1 MNNLRTSTIITAAV
15 LAAFLAACGGGTE
28 GTSQEDQKPGAEAY
42 ALAYFELI
50 NAGDTRACEI
60 QDPDY
65 EAQRNVLDKDPLIG
79 RPGDCEEVVAGTSKR
94 INGRWHTVEWVDAGD
109 DDRAIIESLEWAG
122 NIDIPVAVHHTTL
135 RRHGDVWLVA
145 GTEDGDLTHG
155 QACALSPTCVPS
167 P

>member
-109 DDRAIIESLEWAG
+109 DDRAIIRSSNPSSGPVISTSLSRCT
-122 NIDIPVAVHHTTL
+122 IRLCVVM
-135 RRHGDVWLVA
+135 
-145 GTEDGDLTHG
+145 GTSG
-155 QACALSPTCVPS
+155 LSPGPRMVT
-167 P
+167 